1 LLLKSLAQVERA
13 FRSIKTMDLHVRPVF
28 HWSEQRVRAHV
39 FLCMLAYHVE
49 WHMRQK
55 LKPLLFDD
63 ECLDE
68 VQMAR
73 ISPVTKAQRSEQ
85 AKQKD
90 RTQLTEEGLPVHSF
104 RTLLKDLATLA
115 YNVVHTPANFKH
127 PFITTTQPT
136 PIQQRAFD
144 LLGLQLGC
152 TQ

>member
-1 LLLKSLAQVERA
+1 
-13 FRSIKTMDLHVRPVF
+13 
-28 HWSEQRVRAHV
+28 
-39 FLCMLAYHVE
+39 MLAYHVE

-127 PFITTTQPT
+127 PFITTTRPT
-136 PIQQRAFD
+136 PIQFAKKFVRSIGYVLTSAVPLSKTPLFHRQQNKKIV
-144 LLGLQLGC
+144 L
-152 TQ
+152 